1 MKVADGCSAEGEVAC
16 EHDVVGVRDRDAGME
31 EVRSYTSFAFMS
43 SRSVQHSETA
53 GSPDDRESW
62 CPALTE
68 LAQSWQQLSLRVAK
82 TCAYAL
88 SSAALVPW
96 QDPGVTVSTIQITI
110 TPCVLATVPLVS
122 QAFLL

>member
-1 MKVADGCSAEGEVAC
+1 
-16 EHDVVGVRDRDAGME
+16 ME
-31 EVRSYTSFAFMS
+31 DVRSYTWFAFMS
-43 SRSVQHSETA
+43 FRSAQHSETA

-62 CPALTE
+62 CPAVIE
-68 LAQSWQQLSLRVAK
+68 LVQSWQQLSLRVAK

-88 SSAALVPW
+88 STGALVPW

-110 TPCVLATVPLVS
+110 TPCVLATVRLVS